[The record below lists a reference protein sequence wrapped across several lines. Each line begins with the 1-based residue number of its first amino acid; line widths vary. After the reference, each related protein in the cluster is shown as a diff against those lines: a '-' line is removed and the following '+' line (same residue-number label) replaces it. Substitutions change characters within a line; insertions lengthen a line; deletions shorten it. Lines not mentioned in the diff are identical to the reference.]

1 MKILNLKFV
10 ILFTCLFAVFPVSTL
25 AQEGA
30 VKAPSAGMSEQSFF
44 GNTLMFM
51 VAGFLGYYM
60 LVTRP
65 EQLKDAAQKA
75 IIDKIKK
82 NDLVLVSPGIYGKVI
97 QVLEGEVT
105 VDIGTSGS
113 SLKVKVLPSTISL
126 PEEKSS
132 EKSPTKN

>member
-1 MKILNLKFV
+1 MKIQNLKFI
-10 ILFTCLFAVFPVSTL
+10 ILFNCLLVVCSPFPVF

-30 VKAPSAGMSEQSFF
+30 PKPGMSEQSFF

-65 EQLKDAAQKA
+65 EQLKESAQKA
-75 IIDKIKK
+75 IIEKIKK
-82 NDLVLVSPGIYGKVI
+82 NDLVLVSPGIFGKVI
-97 QVLEGEVT
+97 QVSDGEIT

-126 PEEKSS
+126 PLEKSS
-132 EKSPTKN
+132 EKTPSKN